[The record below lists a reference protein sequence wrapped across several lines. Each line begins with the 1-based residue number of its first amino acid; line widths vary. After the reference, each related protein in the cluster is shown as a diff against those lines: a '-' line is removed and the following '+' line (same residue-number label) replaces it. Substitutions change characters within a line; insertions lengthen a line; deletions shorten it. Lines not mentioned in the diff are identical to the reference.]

1 MHVDVNKIEEI
12 YETSQRGAR
21 KKKSN
26 TTKIQNE
33 WSKRKKNGGKNV
45 DLTAECVE
53 LKSQIIF
60 KLHMI

>member
-33 WSKRKKNGGKNV
+33 WSKRKKNGGKKCGFDRGMRWAQKPNH
-45 DLTAECVE
+45 
-53 LKSQIIF
+53 F
-60 KLHMI
+60 